1 MTLHDRLSRDFP
13 NAKRQT
19 LKRMV
24 QNRRV
29 MINGIVARRL
39 DQAIKS
45 EDRIV
50 VDAARQKI
58 ASPPRLPFVIVHED
72 LDILV
77 IDKPA
82 GLLTSTVPREP
93 RPTAIAAVREYLRV
107 ADPAA
112 RAGLIHRLDRDA
124 SGLLVFSK
132 NNPAFD
138 SLKKQFF
145 HHSVSRFYHAI
156 VSPAPKKPSRRIE
169 SFLVERADGSVH
181 SARGAGRGQRA
192 VTTFD
197 VAKCRGRFALLRI
210 KLHTGRKHQI
220 RVHLSEIGSPV
231 LGDVQYGGKPHKK
244 GIMLAAVELAFD
256 HPRTG
261 KRAVFTIPAA
271 SDRIV
276 AEFIA
281 IGAEC
286 ESI

>member
-1 MTLHDRLSRDFP
+1 MTLQDRLRRDFP
-13 NAKRQT
+13 TAKRQT

-29 MINGIVARRL
+29 RVNGIPARRL
-39 DQAIKS
+39 DQTIKPQ
-45 EDRIV
+45 DRVIV
-50 VDAARQKI
+50 GDAPKEI
-58 ASPPRLPFVIVHED
+58 ASQPRLPFAIIHED
-72 LDILV
+72 PDILI

-93 RPTAIAAVREYLRV
+93 RPTAIAAVREYLRIT
-107 ADPAA
+107 DPTA

-132 NNPAFD
+132 TNPAFD

-145 HHSVSRFYHAI
+145 HHTVSRFYHAI
-156 VSPAPKKPSRRIE
+156 VSPPPQKASGRIE

-181 SARGAGRGQRA
+181 SARAPGRGQSA

-197 VAKCRGRFALLRI
+197 VAKRRGQFALLRI

-220 RVHLSEIGSPV
+220 RVHLSELGSPV
-231 LGDVQYGGKPHKK
+231 LGDPQYGGKPHKK
-244 GIMLAAVELAFD
+244 GLMLAAVELAFD

-261 KRAVFTIPAA
+261 ERMVFAIPESA
-271 SDRIV
+271 DRIV
-276 AEFIA
+276 KVFI
-281 IGAEC
+281 
-286 ESI
+286 SLVPNPNLS

>member
-1 MTLHDRLSRDFP
+1 MTIHDRLRRDFP
-13 NAKRQT
+13 TAKRQT

-29 MINGIVARRL
+29 TINGIPARRL
-39 DQAIKS
+39 DQTIKAD
-45 EDRIV
+45 DRV
-50 VDAARQKI
+50 AVDVTAKKI
-58 ASPPRLPFVIVHED
+58 APRPRLPFAIVHED
-72 LDILV
+72 PDILV

-93 RPTAIAAVREYLRV
+93 RPTAIAAVREYLRIT
-107 ADPAA
+107 DPTA

-156 VSPAPKKPSRRIE
+156 VSPPPKKPSGRIE

-181 SARGAGRGQRA
+181 SARGPGRGQRA

-197 VAKCRGRFALLRI
+197 VAKRRGRFALLRI

-220 RVHLSEIGSPV
+220 RVHLAESGSPV
-231 LGDVQYGGKPHKK
+231 VGDTQYGGKAYKNR
-244 GIMLAAVELAFD
+244 IMLAAVELALD

-261 KRAVFTIPAA
+261 ERMVFSIPPNA
-271 SDRIV
+271 DRV
-276 AEFIA
+276 LAEFIA
-281 IGAEC
+281 IGAES